1 MKKKYYLI
9 PVLGFCLL
17 LVVTGCDI
25 QLGNWGRAKYERT
38 VQKQFPLDTG
48 STVIAQTSSGSITV
62 TGADVTDCNVVAEI
76 RVRALTEEEAK
87 ETAEQVEIIL
97 EQVGNTLTVKA
108 KKPLIK
114 KLKRS
119 ITISYDITVPR
130 KTNVECA
137 SSYGPV
143 KLSNIL
149 GSAKGKSSSGSIS
162 AEDIQGSVHLD
173 TSYGSVTCVNVS
185 GDNIKAKS
193 SSGSIKAQNIK
204 GSVDLDTSYGSITCE
219 DISGGDLKLRTSSGK
234 IKLSKASCGDFN
246 LHTSYGSIRAEEL
259 TGKVL
264 KLHSGS
270 GGIDVTQ
277 ASADSADISTSYG
290 RITCRKLTTAD
301 LTAKSGS
308 GNINIACSDS
318 TSPEIR
324 ANVVTSYGSVDFE
337 APPDFAGSVD
347 MATSYGSI
355 STDLPITISGE
366 ISKKKLAGTIGQGNG
381 KLYLK
386 TSSGSIK
393 IRWPDKQEVN

>member
-1 MKKKYYLI
+1 MKKKYYSI
-9 PVLGFCLL
+9 PALAFCLL
-17 LVVTGCDI
+17 LIVTGCDI
-25 QLGNWGRAKYERT
+25 QLGNWGKAKYERT
-38 VQKQFPLDTG
+38 VQKQAPLDTG
-48 STVIAQTSSGSITV
+48 STVVAQTSSGSITI
-62 TGADVTDCNVVAEI
+62 TGADVTDCSVVAEI

-87 ETAEQVEIIL
+87 ETADKVEIIL

-108 KKPLIK
+108 KKLPK

-119 ITISYDITVPR
+119 ITISYDITVP
-130 KTNVECA
+130 KQTSVECT
-137 SSYGPV
+137 SSYGSV

-149 GSAKGKSSSGSIS
+149 GSAKGKSSSGSIW

-185 GDNIKAKS
+185 GDNIKLES
-193 SSGSIKAQNIK
+193 SSGAIKARNIK
-204 GSVDLDTSYGSITCE
+204 GSADLDTSYGSITCE

-234 IKLSKASCGDFN
+234 IKLSKASCGDFD

-290 RITCRKLTTAD
+290 RITCRQLTTAD

-337 APPDFAGSVD
+337 APPDFAGSVN
-347 MATSYGSI
+347 MSTSYGSI

-393 IRWPDKQEVN
+393 IRWPDKPEVN

>member
-1 MKKKYYLI
+1 MKKKYYSI
-9 PVLGFCLL
+9 PVIGLCLL
-17 LVVTGCDI
+17 FIVTGCDFQI
-25 QLGNWGRAKYERT
+25 GNWGRAKYERT
-38 VQKQFPLDTG
+38 VQKQTPLDSG
-48 STVIAQTSSGSITV
+48 STVVARTSSGSITI
-62 TGADVTDCNVVAEI
+62 TGADVTDCSVIAEI
-76 RVRALTEEEAK
+76 RVRALTEEEAR
-87 ETAEQVEIIL
+87 ETADQVTIIL

-108 KKPLIK
+108 DKPLK

-119 ITISYDITVPR
+119 ISISYDITVP
-130 KTNVECA
+130 KQTNVECA
-137 SSYGPV
+137 SSYGSV

-173 TSYGSVTCVNVS
+173 TSYGSVTCRNIT
-185 GDNIKAKS
+185 GDNIKVKS
-193 SSGSIKAQNIK
+193 SSGAITAENIR
-204 GSVDLDTSYGSITCE
+204 GSADLDTSYGSITCS
-219 DISGGDLKLRTSSGK
+219 DIAGGDLKLRTSSGK
-234 IKLSKASCGDFN
+234 IKLMKASCGDFD

-259 TGKVL
+259 TGKFL

-270 GGIDVTQ
+270 GGIDVKQ

-290 RITCRKLTTAD
+290 RITCRQLTTAD

-308 GNINIACSDS
+308 GNINISCSDS

-337 APPDFAGSVD
+337 TPPDFAGTVEMS
-347 MATSYGSI
+347 TSYGSI
-355 STDLPITISGE
+355 STDLPITVSGQISR
-366 ISKKKLAGTIGQGNG
+366 KKLAGTIGQGNG

-393 IRWPDKQEVN
+393 IR

>member
-1 MKKKYYLI
+1 MKKIYCSI
-9 PVLGFCLL
+9 PAIAFCLL
-17 LVVTGCDI
+17 LIVTGCDFQI
-25 QLGNWGRAKYERT
+25 GNWARAKYERT
-38 VQKQFPLDTG
+38 VQKQAPLASG
-48 STVIAQTSSGSITV
+48 STVVAQTSSGSITV
-62 TGADVTDCNVVAEI
+62 TGADVADCSVVAEI

-87 ETAEQVEIIL
+87 ETADQVKIIL

-108 KKPLIK
+108 EKPHK

-119 ITISYDITVPR
+119 ITISYDITVP
-130 KTNVECA
+130 KQTNIECA
-137 SSYGPV
+137 SSYGAI
-143 KLSNIL
+143 KLSGIN
-149 GSAKGKSSSGSIS
+149 GNAKGKTSSGSIS
-162 AEDIQGSVHLD
+162 AEDIQGTAQLD
-173 TSYGSVTCVNVS
+173 TSYGSVTCKNIS
-185 GDNIKAKS
+185 GDNIKVKS
-193 SSGSIKAQNIK
+193 SSGAITAENIR
-204 GSVDLDTSYGSITCE
+204 GYADMDTSYGSITCS

-234 IKLSKASCGDFN
+234 IKLSKTSCGDFN
-246 LHTSYGSIRAEEL
+246 IHTSYGSIRAEEL

-290 RITCRKLTTAD
+290 RITCRQLTTAD

-318 TSPEIR
+318 TSPEIN

-381 KLYLK
+381 KLNLK

-393 IRWPDKQEVN
+393 IRWPDKPEVN

>member
-9 PVLGFCLL
+9 PVIGLCLL
-17 LVVTGCDI
+17 FIVTGCDFQI
-25 QLGNWGRAKYERT
+25 GNWGRAKYERT
-38 VQKQFPLDTG
+38 VQKQIPLDSG
-48 STVIAQTSSGSITV
+48 STVVARTSSGSITV
-62 TGADVTDCNVVAEI
+62 TGADVTDCSVVAEI
-76 RVRALTEEEAK
+76 RVRALTEEEAR

-108 KKPLIK
+108 EKPLTK

-119 ITISYDITVPR
+119 VSISYDITVP
-130 KTNVECA
+130 KQTNVECS

-173 TSYGSVTCVNVS
+173 TSFGSVTCVNVS
-185 GDNIKAKS
+185 GDNIKVKS
-193 SSGSIKAQNIK
+193 SSGAITAENIR
-204 GSVDLDTSYGSITCE
+204 GSADLDTSYGSITCE
-219 DISGGDLKLRTSSGK
+219 DISEGDLKLRTNSGK
-234 IKLSKASCGDFN
+234 IKLMKASCGNFD

-259 TGKVL
+259 TGKFL

-290 RITCRKLTTAD
+290 RITCRQLTTAD

-308 GNINIACSDS
+308 GNINITCSDS

-337 APPDFAGSVD
+337 TPPDFAGTVEMS
-347 MATSYGSI
+347 TSYGSI
-355 STDLPITISGE
+355 STDLPITVSGQ

-393 IRWPDKQEVN
+393 IR

>member
-1 MKKKYYLI
+1 MKKKYYSI
-9 PVLGFCLL
+9 PALAFCLL
-17 LVVTGCDI
+17 LIVTGCDF
-25 QLGNWGRAKYERT
+25 QFGNWGRAKYERT
-38 VQKQFPLDTG
+38 VQKQIPLDSG
-48 STVIAQTSSGSITV
+48 STVVAQTSSGSITI
-62 TGADVTDCNVVAEI
+62 TGADVADCNVVAQI
-76 RVRALTEEEAK
+76 RVQAPTEQEAQ
-87 ETAEQVEIIL
+87 EIAEQVKIKL

-108 KKPLIK
+108 DKPRKK
-114 KLKRS
+114 RRCS
-119 ITISYDITVPR
+119 IAISYDITVP
-130 KTNVECA
+130 KQTNVECA

-185 GDNIKAKS
+185 GDNIKLES
-193 SSGSIKAQNIK
+193 SSGAIKARNVK
-204 GSVDLDTSYGSITCE
+204 GSADLDTSYGSITCE

-234 IKLSKASCGDFN
+234 IKLMKASCGDCD

-259 TGKVL
+259 TSKSL

-290 RITCRKLTTAD
+290 RITCRQLTTAD

-308 GNINIACSDS
+308 GSINIACSDS
-318 TSPEIR
+318 TTPEIN

-337 APPDFAGSVD
+337 TPPDFAGSVD

-355 STDLPITISGE
+355 STDLPITVSGQ

-393 IRWPDKQEVN
+393 VR

>member
-9 PVLGFCLL
+9 PALGFCLL
-17 LVVTGCDI
+17 LVVTGCDF
-25 QLGNWGRAKYERT
+25 QFGNWGRAKYEKT
-38 VQKQFPLDTG
+38 IQKQVPLDSG
-48 STVIAQTSSGSITV
+48 STVIAQTSSGSITI
-62 TGADVTDCNVVAEI
+62 TGADVTDCSVVAEI
-76 RVRALTEEEAK
+76 RVRALTEEEAQ

-108 KKPLIK
+108 KKPPK

-119 ITISYDITVPR
+119 ISISYDITVP
-130 KTNVECA
+130 KQTNVECA

-162 AEDIQGSVHLD
+162 AEDIQGSAHLD
-173 TSYGSVTCVNVS
+173 TSYGSVTCMNIT
-185 GDNIKAKS
+185 GDNIKVKS
-193 SSGSIKAQNIK
+193 SSGAITAENIR
-204 GSVDLDTSYGSITCE
+204 GSTDLDTSYGSITCE
-219 DISGGDLKLRTSSGK
+219 DVSGGDLKLRTSSGK
-234 IKLSKASCGDFN
+234 IKLTKASCGDFDV
-246 LHTSYGSIRAEEL
+246 HTSYGSIRADEL

-290 RITCRKLTTAD
+290 RITCRQLTTAD

-308 GNINIACSDS
+308 GNISIVCSES
-318 TSPEIR
+318 TSPEIN

-337 APPDFAGSVD
+337 TPPDFAGSVE

-355 STDLPITISGE
+355 STDLPITLSGE

-386 TSSGSIK
+386 TSSGSIQV
-393 IRWPDKQEVN
+393 R